1 MDYSKY
7 IAEELYAIH
16 NLFVQTDAYLYDV
29 RLPNETP
36 ELLHEFAS
44 LDKEEREALMNEI
57 LARKN
62 FLAYAE
68 SMGNADM
75 ADALQKVAS
84 DMAKMDSKEL
94 RGIAEGG
101 LSKVTEGTSAQ
112 K

>member
-7 IAEELYAIH
+7 TAEELYAIH

-29 RLPNETP
+29 RLPNGTP
-36 ELLHEFAS
+36 ELLREFAS
-44 LDKEEREALMNEI
+44 LGKEEREALMNGI

-68 SMGNADM
+68 SMGNAEM

-94 RGIAEGG
+94 RSIADGG
-101 LSKVTEGTSAQ
+101 LSKAAE